1 MSIRTSDEFECNEGF
16 TMRKLFC
23 SLLTLLILCGNA
35 MISGVASADPGD
47 KMYIE
52 VLNHKPNNHIPEDL
66 MVEATE
72 TPNYFKYTNRRFGF
86 TAYIPFEIDKCVLP
100 VNGDGVKF
108 TGKTCPGI
116 TVSGMH
122 NVMKATV
129 ESAYKEAL
137 ERHPE
142 AAYHDSGEDWYV
154 ITYQSPK
161 YGYIVYQKEF
171 INKKYINT
179 LNFLYPGEDAERF
192 NAMIE
197 VIEAHFVPGWKTGN
211 EIRG

>member
-1 MSIRTSDEFECNEGF
+1 MKGINC
-16 TMRKLFC
+16 K
-23 SLLTLLILCGNA
+23 LILGIILSCCTL
-35 MISGVASADPGD
+35 ISGVASADPGD

-86 TAYIPFEIDKCVLP
+86 TAYIPSEIDKCVLP
-100 VNGDGVKF
+100 MNGDGVKF

-197 VIEAHFVPGWKTGN
+197 VVEANFVPGWKTGN